1 MLKEDDYMA
10 IAPSFIIDRCK
21 DLSVE
26 ELENLYEIEK
36 KEYCFESKEQ
46 QIDYIVKE
54 FLYPKDDSIKNVIEQ
69 LLKEKTGKDY
79 NIEPKTYEINL
90 LDIINYVVD
99 SSKDP
104 FWITTLSNYFQ
115 KLNIVSENEKME
127 FLIELIQDKKSFNEF
142 TKEIINSQNAF
153 ETYEKYKKIAEKY
166 CNTHRMI
173 G

>member
-1 MLKEDDYMA
+1 MA
-10 IAPSFIIDRCK
+10 IAPSFIIDQYK

-127 FLIELIQDKKSFNEF
+127 FLIELIKDKK
-142 TKEIINSQNAF
+142 
-153 ETYEKYKKIAEKY
+153 
-166 CNTHRMI
+166 
-173 G
+173 

>member
-1 MLKEDDYMA
+1 MA

>member
-142 TKEIINSQNAF
+142 TKEIINS
-153 ETYEKYKKIAEKY
+153 
-166 CNTHRMI
+166 
-173 G
+173 

>member
-1 MLKEDDYMA
+1 MA

-142 TKEIINSQNAF
+142 TKEIINS
-153 ETYEKYKKIAEKY
+153 
-166 CNTHRMI
+166 
-173 G
+173 

>member
-10 IAPSFIIDRCK
+10 IAPSFIIDRYK

-153 ETYEKYKKIAEKY
+153 ETYEKYKKIAEEY